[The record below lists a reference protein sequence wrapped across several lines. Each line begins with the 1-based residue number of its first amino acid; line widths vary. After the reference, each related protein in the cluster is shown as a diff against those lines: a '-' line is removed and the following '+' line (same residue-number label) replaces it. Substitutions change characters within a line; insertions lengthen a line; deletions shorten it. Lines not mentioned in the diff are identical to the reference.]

1 MPPTLRRV
9 IIFDDEPYQLELRR
23 LQAEAML
30 GKLARRGAI
39 SFDESYNPDDQVV
52 ACTQRVAVLELLAED
67 PDVLL
72 LADMTADSRGPHAG
86 NIGARLVRAVAQHP
100 STAQTTRRVM
110 WSKHNVSGITDDLRR
125 WTHAFALYDMQGED
139 DLADAVLHAYGTEDQ
154 PWTRP
159 LEFPAARTPERW
171 SDDVRAIIEEL
182 VDEPLEGDDLIA
194 VRLGQRVPR
203 AEINLALDRMQ
214 GDHRPSV
221 QDFLDQVRRDRRL
234 RSIEDAEDL
243 VRLRIAPLAAD
254 QVPDPIRPQE
264 CESALAFRAEL
275 LTERPDSHRDLTWL
289 TAAEDELLA
298 KFLSLYRPAAQL
310 HAAAENAR
318 VQAIQKILGGP
329 FEDDLPHPEWA
340 ATAQR
345 LGLGKED
352 LAYALWT
359 MADVQMSR

>member
-1 MPPTLRRV
+1 MPSTLRRA

-23 LQAEAML
+23 LQAEAIL
-30 GKLARRGAI
+30 GRLARRKKIA
-39 SFDESYNPDDQVV
+39 FDDSYDPDDQVV
-52 ACTQRVAVLELLAED
+52 ACTRRIEVVELLAED
-67 PDVLL
+67 PEALL
-72 LADMTADSRGPHAG
+72 LADMTADSRGPDAG

-100 STAQTTRRVM
+100 ATAQTTRRVM

-125 WTHAFALYDMQGED
+125 WTHAFALYDMHGED
-139 DLADAVLHAYGTEDQ
+139 DLADAILHAYGTEDQ
-154 PWTRP
+154 PWIGP

-182 VDEPLEGDDLIA
+182 VDKPLDGDDLIA

-214 GDHRPSV
+214 GEHRPSV
-221 QDFLDQVRRDRRL
+221 QDFLDQVRRDRHL

-264 CESALAFRAEL
+264 CDSALAFRAEL
-275 LTERPDSHRDLTWL
+275 ITERPDSYREVTWL

-298 KFLSLYRPAAQL
+298 KFLSLYQPLLPRNRAAL
-310 HAAAENAR
+310 NAR

-340 ATAQR
+340 ETTQR
-345 LGLGKED
+345 LGLGKDD
-352 LAYALWT
+352 LAYGLWT